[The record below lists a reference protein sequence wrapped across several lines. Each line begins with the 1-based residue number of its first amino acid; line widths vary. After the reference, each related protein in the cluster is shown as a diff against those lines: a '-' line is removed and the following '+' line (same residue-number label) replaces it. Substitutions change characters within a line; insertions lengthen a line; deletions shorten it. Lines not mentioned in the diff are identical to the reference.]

1 MNGKS
6 IDDIIRASDLVEF
19 LSAAQSDATN
29 VDVGMLPQEDS
40 FTSQYTMRE
49 AEPRLVG
56 TGGLGLIEAIT
67 GMGKAAQLAKSIP
80 AITRLGKNISK
91 AKNVPSLRDVIKAT
105 PKTMEETTQSP
116 FTGMSKIDLIK
127 NVLGKEQV
135 KRFEDYG
142 SKIREFERKAFD
154 LDEFKKLAKE
164 RKELTGLL
172 ESVQNYTQ
180 KTVSGGRPLMDTVK
194 PGGLIDQRKTKQ
206 ESLPQIVSLLNYLM
220 K

>member
-29 VDVGMLPQEDS
+29 VDVRMLPQEDL

-56 TGGLGLIEAIT
+56 TGGLGFLEAIT

-80 AITRLGKNISK
+80 AITRLQKNISK
-91 AKNVPSLRDVIKAT
+91 AKNAPSLMDVIKAS
-105 PKTMEETTQSP
+105 PKTMKEAFVGD
-116 FTGMSKIDLIK
+116 FTMDSNKIK
-127 NVLGKEQV
+127 NVLGEEQLARFDDFRLRLKEFQ
-135 KRFEDYG
+135 
-142 SKIREFERKAFD
+142 SKAFD
-154 LDEFKKLAKE
+154 LDEFEKLAKE
-164 RKELTGLL
+164 RKELRNLL
-172 ESVQNYTQ
+172 ESVESYTQ
-180 KTVSGGRPLMDTVK
+180 QTVSGGRPLMDTVK

-206 ESLPQIVSLLNYLM
+206 ESLPRIVSLLNYLM

>member
-29 VDVGMLPQEDS
+29 VDVRMLPQEDL

-56 TGGLGLIEAIT
+56 TGGLGFLEAIT

-80 AITRLGKNISK
+80 AITRLQKNISK
-91 AKNVPSLRDVIKAT
+91 AKNAPSLMDVIKAS
-105 PKTMEETTQSP
+105 PKTMKEAFVGD
-116 FTGMSKIDLIK
+116 FTMDSNKIK
-127 NVLGKEQV
+127 NVLGEEQLARFDDFRLRLKEFQ
-135 KRFEDYG
+135 
-142 SKIREFERKAFD
+142 SKAFD
-154 LDEFKKLAKE
+154 LDEFEKLAKE
-164 RKELTGLL
+164 RKELRNLL
-172 ESVQNYTQ
+172 ESVESYTQ
-180 KTVSGGRPLMDTVK
+180 QTVSGGRPLMDTVK

>member
-29 VDVGMLPQEDS
+29 VDVRMLPQEDL

-56 TGGLGLIEAIT
+56 TGGLGFLEAIT

-80 AITRLGKNISK
+80 AITRLQKNISK
-91 AKNVPSLRDVIKAT
+91 SKNVPSLMDVIKAS
-105 PKTMEETTQSP
+105 PRTMKEAP
-116 FTGMSKIDLIK
+116 IVGDFTIDSNKIK
-127 NVLGKEQV
+127 NLLGEEQLARFDDFRLRLKEFQ
-135 KRFEDYG
+135 
-142 SKIREFERKAFD
+142 SKAFD
-154 LDEFKKLAKE
+154 LDEFEKLAKE
-164 RKELTGLL
+164 RKELRNLL
-172 ESVQNYTQ
+172 ESVESYTQ
-180 KTVSGGRPLMDTVK
+180 QTVSGGRPLMDTVK

-206 ESLPQIVSLLNYLM
+206 ESLPRIVSLLNYLM

>member
-29 VDVGMLPQEDS
+29 VDVRMLPQEDL

-56 TGGLGLIEAIT
+56 TGGLGFLEAIT

-80 AITRLGKNISK
+80 AITRLQKNISK
-91 AKNVPSLRDVIKAT
+91 AKNAPSLMDVIKAS
-105 PKTMEETTQSP
+105 PKTMKEAFVGD
-116 FTGMSKIDLIK
+116 FTMDSNKIK
-127 NVLGKEQV
+127 NVLGEEQLARFDDFRLRLKEFQ
-135 KRFEDYG
+135 
-142 SKIREFERKAFD
+142 SKAFD
-154 LDEFKKLAKE
+154 LDEFEKLAKE
-164 RKELTGLL
+164 RKELRNLL
-172 ESVQNYTQ
+172 ESVESYTQ
-180 KTVSGGRPLMDTVK
+180 QTVSGGRPLMDTIK

-206 ESLPQIVSLLNYLM
+206 ESLPRIVSLLNYLM